1 MCGIIGYTG
10 QENGVPKIVR
20 GLSVLEYRGYDSA
33 GIAAESESG
42 IKMIKSRGRIGVL
55 CERLAESPISSHTA
69 IGHTRW
75 ATHGAPSDVNA
86 HPHRAG
92 RVTLVHNGIIEN
104 YPELREELSA
114 RGWRTVS
121 ETDTEVAAALIAEEY
136 ERTDSPLISIR
147 NACSRMVGSYAFAI
161 LFDGERGVIY
171 AVRRGSPLLIG
182 RSTDGSYL
190 ASDMTALLPFTRQYY
205 PLAEGEIAC
214 LSADE
219 VVVCDGEISHTPSWK
234 VTEMTADLAQK
245 GGYSHFM
252 LKEIFE
258 QPDALRKALSPRLRT
273 SLPDFSGDSI
283 EPDLWRGISSFQ
295 IVACGSATHAGM
307 VGAHFIERYARI
319 PVTVHT
325 ASEYRYS
332 PPLAAEGTAVLLIS
346 QSGETA
352 DTLAALRYA
361 KSQGLPTLAIVNAVE
376 TSIAREADRR
386 IYTYAGPE
394 IAVATTKGYAT
405 QAAVLALIAIAA
417 GLARGVI
424 TASEGEA
431 LSNSL
436 LHSAPDA
443 IAEMLTRRGE
453 IASLAQRLKSHAH
466 VFFIGRSLDYS
477 LALEAALKLKEIS
490 YIHAEAYAAGELK
503 HGTISL
509 IEQGTP
515 VAAITT
521 VPALSAKTESNI
533 REVASRGADVIRIS
547 TDDSEG
553 SVRVAGG
560 SEFASFFSAMTACQL
575 LAFETALARGCD
587 IDKPR
592 NLAKSVTV
600 E

>member
-1 MCGIIGYTG
+1 
-10 QENGVPKIVR
+10 
-20 GLSVLEYRGYDSA
+20 
-33 GIAAESESG
+33 
-42 IKMIKSRGRIGVL
+42 
-55 CERLAESPISSHTA
+55 
-69 IGHTRW
+69 
-75 ATHGAPSDVNA
+75 
-86 HPHRAG
+86 
-92 RVTLVHNGIIEN
+92 
-104 YPELREELSA
+104 
-114 RGWRTVS
+114 
-121 ETDTEVAAALIAEEY
+121 
-136 ERTDSPLISIR
+136 
-147 NACSRMVGSYAFAI
+147 
-161 LFDGERGVIY
+161 
-171 AVRRGSPLLIG
+171 
-182 RSTDGSYL
+182 
-190 ASDMTALLPFTRQYY
+190 
-205 PLAEGEIAC
+205 
-214 LSADE
+214 
-219 VVVCDGEISHTPSWK
+219 
-234 VTEMTADLAQK
+234 
-245 GGYSHFM
+245 
-252 LKEIFE
+252 
-258 QPDALRKALSPRLRT
+258 
-273 SLPDFSGDSI
+273 
-283 EPDLWRGISSFQ
+283 
-295 IVACGSATHAGM
+295 ATHAGM

-332 PPLAAEGTAVLLIS
+332 PPLAAAGTAVLLIS

-405 QAAVLALIAIAA
+405 QAAILALIAIAA

-431 LSNSL
+431 LSSSL
-436 LHSAPDA
+436 LHSAPEA
-443 IAEMLTRRGE
+443 IAEMLKRRGE
-453 IASLAQRLKSHAH
+453 ISSFAQRLKSHAH
-466 VFFIGRSLDYS
+466 VFFIGRGLDYS

-521 VPALSAKTESNI
+521 IPALSAKTESNI

-547 TDDSEG
+547 TGECDIC
-553 SVRVAGG
+553 VNGG